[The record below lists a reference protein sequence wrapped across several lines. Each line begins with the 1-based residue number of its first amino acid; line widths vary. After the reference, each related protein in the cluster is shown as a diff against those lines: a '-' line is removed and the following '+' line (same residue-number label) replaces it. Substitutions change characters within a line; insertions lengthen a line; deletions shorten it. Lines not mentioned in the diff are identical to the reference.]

1 MERILIPLDGSKVG
15 EVALPYV
22 EDLISKLTAAEKVEV
37 TLIQVIASLTHYVI
51 AGEASAQ
58 IPYTEQEMKE
68 IEKRA
73 EGYLKNTGEKLKKL
87 GAAVKIKVA
96 VGNAADEIIRTAD
109 EINADLVAMSTH
121 GRSGIGRWAFGSVT
135 DRVLRG
141 GNHPVLMV
149 RAPKDVGR

>member
-1 MERILIPLDGSKVG
+1 MLKLNLENP
-15 EVALPYV
+15 
-22 EDLISKLTAAEKVEV
+22 LISKLTAAEKVEV

-68 IEKRA
+68 IEKKA
-73 EGYLKNTGEKLKKL
+73 EDYLKKTGAQLKKL
-87 GAAVKIKVA
+87 GATVRIKVA
-96 VGNAADEIIRTAD
+96 VGNAADEIIKTAD

-149 RAPKDVGR
+149 RAPKGLNS